1 MDKVDAVIAAA
12 KQGDVPL
19 VSSLLDEN
27 PALAT
32 AATMLGSQPIH
43 AAFFSGHQPVVNLL
57 LNRGVSIDAGLAAE
71 LGMVAHVE
79 SAVRANPDLAKEFGS
94 TGSTLL
100 HRACYWGQVAVSRLL
115 LKAGAEANAPTR
127 DGFLQIRPLGCAVAA
142 PDVPNPSHQ
151 EDTVLGLV
159 RLLLDRGAD
168 VNGRRR
174 DGLTALH
181 SAAYR
186 GHLQVM
192 RYLLQH
198 GADVAIRGSDPT
210 PDRPPPIWRSR
221 RANGRP
227 SRCWP

>member
-1 MDKVDAVIAAA
+1 
-12 KQGDVPL
+12 
-19 VSSLLDEN
+19 
-27 PALAT
+27 
-32 AATMLGSQPIH
+32 
-43 AAFFSGHQPVVNLL
+43 
-57 LNRGVSIDAGLAAE
+57 
-71 LGMVAHVE
+71 
-79 SAVRANPDLAKEFGS
+79 
-94 TGSTLL
+94 
-100 HRACYWGQVAVSRLL
+100 
-115 LKAGAEANAPTR
+115 
-127 DGFLQIRPLGCAVAA
+127 
-142 PDVPNPSHQ
+142 
-151 EDTVLGLV
+151 
-159 RLLLDRGAD
+159 LLDRGAD